1 MPKSFIKGLLIVLVV
16 AVIGFVPGNSKLL
29 FGYAAHDSSG
39 QFHKDVCENSAP
51 LKVTFYQ
58 PNHPLLP
65 KTTAKGEVVLNWL
78 KLKEN
83 VDKYAIAYGLQS
95 GNYIYGLDN
104 VGDVNSFT
112 VRYLTPGTKYYFAVR
127 GANGCMPGPWSQE
140 WSAVAPGG
148 SGFGGNVVLTGTT
161 GTTGETPKN
170 TGTRLTS
177 PRPTV
182 RPTIRPSA
190 IPSVKPST
198 VPGVGGGSQPS
209 LFQNLFNWFGG
220 LFK

>member
-1 MPKSFIKGLLIVLVV
+1 MAMPKSFIKGFLLVLVV
-16 AVIGFVPGNSKLL
+16 ALIGLVPKNTQLL
-29 FGYAAHDSSG
+29 FGYDTSG
-39 QFHKDVCENSAP
+39 QFHKTGCENTAP
-51 LKVTFYQ
+51 LKVVFYE

-65 KTTAKGEVVLNWL
+65 KTTASGEVILNWL

-83 VDKYAIAYGLQS
+83 VDKYAVAYGLQS

-127 GANGCMPGPWSQE
+127 AANGCMPGPWSQE

-148 SGFGGNVVLTGTT
+148 GSNVAILTGTT
-161 GTTGETPKN
+161 GIAGGTLPRN

-177 PRPTV
+177 PK
-182 RPTIRPSA
+182 PSVN
-190 IPSVKPST
+190 PSVKPST
-198 VPGVGGGSQPS
+198 VPGTGGNQTGGTPPLNFWQRIG
-209 LFQNLFNWFGG
+209 QWFSG